1 MGKAGVGLRRSGDI
15 TERDFLKGGKTVYHA
30 ELVLRETGAVISDG
44 RKEIFVNA
52 AVDDGTRTADLMECF
67 MRTKIDTPA
76 FPALSKAVDRI
87 KNTEGGADAVCDI
100 MRHYEKLAEERGEA
114 IGKAKGKLKTL
125 ISTVRALM
133 ETTNRSAEA
142 VLDMMKVS
150 KEDRGAVLAA
160 I

>member
-1 MGKAGVGLRRSGDI
+1 M
-15 TERDFLKGGKTVYHA
+15 
-30 ELVLRETGAVISDG
+30 
-44 RKEIFVNA
+44 
-52 AVDDGTRTADLMECF
+52 
-67 MRTKIDTPA
+67 
-76 FPALSKAVDRI
+76 
-87 KNTEGGADAVCDI
+87 CDI

-114 IGKAKGKLKTL
+114 RGEAKGKVIGKLETL